1 MKTIEKD
8 FLISQLNWRYAV
20 KKFDNTKKIAESDWN
35 ILEEV
40 LRLTPSSYG
49 LQPWK
54 FLIVQNPEVR
64 KKLTPVSWGQS
75 QVEDCSHYVV
85 LATLKKMDE
94 SYVDNFMK
102 TIADTRGVPVSSL
115 DGFKKNIVSTWVNG
129 PQAVG
134 LQAWTQR
141 QSYIAMGSL
150 MTAAALMGIDT
161 TPMEGFDPLKYDEI
175 LNLKDS
181 DYKTVAAVACG
192 YRHSED
198 PLARHKKVR
207 FHRDFVFQTI

>member
-1 MKTIEKD
+1 
-8 FLISQLNWRYAV
+8 
-20 KKFDNTKKIAESDWN
+20 
-35 ILEEV
+35 
-40 LRLTPSSYG
+40 
-49 LQPWK
+49 
-54 FLIVQNPEVR
+54 
-64 KKLTPVSWGQS
+64 
-75 QVEDCSHYVV
+75 
-85 LATLKKMDE
+85 
-94 SYVDNFMK
+94 
-102 TIADTRGVPVSSL
+102 
-115 DGFKKNIVSTWVNG
+115 
-129 PQAVG
+129 
-134 LQAWTQR
+134 
-141 QSYIAMGSL
+141 MGSL